1 MPLRAPLPEAAFL
14 RLPAQVTP
22 ELARSRAE
30 KMNLLFQVQLLGR
43 AIGDVPGAFRLF
55 LDLGSDLVAFD
66 RALLLWH
73 DDPLAPL
80 EPVESR
86 GFGPEVP
93 LSAHWDRFLPEEPRE
108 WGRPFLL
115 GPDQSLSP
123 ALVVSMAEGRCA
135 SLLSIPVYAGD
146 RVHGV
151 LQLVRENQPPFRI
164 EDAHLAGV
172 FALAFEG
179 VFDSLAESGKR
190 REIAYLDRPTGLF
203 NRRYLEQ
210 QLEREVDRARR
221 ESEVVSL
228 LLLEVGN
235 LELFRTRCGHAA
247 SQALLEEAAKSLGKV
262 CRKSDT
268 LARYHDDLFA
278 AILPHTPKA
287 SLGVVAQR
295 IFEGLEEAAGAGA
308 EQADREVT
316 FHLCAVTYP
325 DDAVTAETAL
335 EACRKGLERAR
346 SLPGRHYFQ
355 FPFPAP
361 EARSEEILDPGRTGL
376 LREATL
382 EVPAL
387 LRLFTRLALD
397 AVPADRVS
405 VMVREGDDL
414 VIQLAVGFNGQEEVV
429 RTSRVPLSRRTISSW
444 VAQHRSPLLVQSR
457 TEAQE
462 LPWNEG
468 ASYRGDSFFSYPL
481 LREGELL
488 GVIHFSNRFDGEPF
502 TQADVDR
509 FSPVAEF
516 LAGYLETART
526 FGGVREEFLRHS
538 LFSLVDLMES
548 QIPGMDGHSAHVADL
563 ARATALRLGLGAP
576 EAERLWVSGR
586 LHDLGKVS
594 YRTSVLAEARSL
606 SPRERALTQR
616 HPLLSW
622 KFLEGL
628 PVQGIDR
635 DAILYH
641 HERVDGTG
649 YMRKAGDE
657 IPLSARILAVAEVY
671 QALTSPRAYRPAIP
685 PDQAAAYLDG
695 HRDTLFDPRVVKALI
710 GVVDSPGA
718 EASAA

>member
-1 MPLRAPLPEAAFL
+1 MPMRAPLPEAAFL
-14 RLPAQVTP
+14 KLPAQVTP
-22 ELARSRAE
+22 ELARSCAD
-30 KMNLLFQVQLLGR
+30 KMNLLLQVQLLGR
-43 AIGDVPGAFRLF
+43 AVGDALSAFRLF
-55 LDLGSDLVAFD
+55 LDLAGDLVAFD

-73 DDPLAPL
+73 DDPAAPL

-86 GFGPEVP
+86 GFVSEVP
-93 LSAHWDRFLPEEPRE
+93 LAAHWDRFLPEEPRE

-115 GPDQSLSP
+115 GPEQPLSP
-123 ALVVSMAEGRCA
+123 ALQVSMAEARCS

-151 LQLVRENQPPFRI
+151 LQLLRENQPPFRV

-221 ESEVVSL
+221 DTEVVSL
-228 LLLEVGN
+228 LLLEIGGW
-235 LELFRTRCGHAA
+235 ESFRARRGHAA
-247 SQALLEEAAKSLGKV
+247 AQALLEEAARSLGKV

-278 AILPHTPKA
+278 AILPRTPKA

-295 IFEGLEEAAGAGA
+295 IFERLEEAVGAGA
-308 EQADREVT
+308 EAADREVT

-325 DDAVTAETAL
+325 DDAVTAESAL
-335 EACRKGLERAR
+335 EAGRQGLAKAR

-355 FPFPAP
+355 FPLPAP

-405 VMVREGDDL
+405 VMVREGDEL

-429 RTSRVPLSRRTISSW
+429 RTSRIPLSRRTVSAW
-444 VAQHRSPLLVQSR
+444 VAQHRRPLLVRSR
-457 TEAQE
+457 AEAQE

-481 LREGELL
+481 LQEGELL

-509 FSPVAEF
+509 FAPVAEF
-516 LAGYLETART
+516 LAGYLAAART

-548 QIPGMDGHSAHVADL
+548 QIPGMEGHSVEVADL

-594 YRTSVLAEARSL
+594 YRTSVLAEARAL

-635 DAILYH
+635 EAILYH
-641 HERVDGTG
+641 HEREDGTG
-649 YMRKAGDE
+649 YLHKAGLE
-657 IPLSARILAVAEVY
+657 IPISAKILAVAEVY
-671 QALTSPRAYRPAIP
+671 QALTSLRSYRPAVAP
-685 PDQAAAYLDG
+685 EEAAAYLDA
-695 HRDTLFDPRVVKALI
+695 HRDSLFDPRVVEALI
-710 GVVDSPGA
+710 DVVHSPPGSPSPA
-718 EASAA
+718 

>member
-14 RLPAQVTP
+14 KLPAQVTP
-22 ELARSRAE
+22 ELARSCAD
-30 KMNLLFQVQLLGR
+30 KMGLLFQVQLLGR
-43 AIGDVPGAFRLF
+43 SVGDMASALRLF
-55 LDLGSDLVAFD
+55 LNLGGDLVAFD

-73 DDPLAPL
+73 DDPAAPL

-86 GFGPEVP
+86 GFGPGLP

-115 GPDQSLSP
+115 AHEEPLSP
-123 ALVVSMAEGRCA
+123 ALCATMAEGRCA
-135 SLLSIPVYAGD
+135 SLLSIPVYASD

-151 LQLVRENQPPFRI
+151 FQLIRENQPPFRF
-164 EDAHLAGV
+164 EEAHLAGV

-179 VFDSLAESGKR
+179 VFDALAESGKR
-190 REIAYLDRPTGLF
+190 RELAYLDRPTGLF

-221 ESEVVSL
+221 NAEAVSL
-228 LLLEVGN
+228 LLLQIDGWEA
-235 LELFRTRCGHAA
+235 FRARQGHAA
-247 SQALLEEAAKSLGKV
+247 AQALLEEAARALRKV

-268 LARYHDDLFA
+268 LARHRDDAFA
-278 AILPHTPKA
+278 AILPRTPKA
-287 SLGVVAQR
+287 SLGVVARR
-295 IFEGLEEAAGAGA
+295 IFEGLEEGAGAGTEA
-308 EQADREVT
+308 PGRAVT
-316 FHLCAVTYP
+316 FHLCAVAYP
-325 DDAVTAETAL
+325 DDAVTAEAAL
-335 EACRKGLERAR
+335 EAAHQGLERAR

-355 FPFPAP
+355 FPSPPP
-361 EARSEEILDPGRTGL
+361 ETRSDEILDPGRTGL

-429 RTSRVPLSRRTISSW
+429 RTSRIPLSRPTISAW
-444 VAQHRSPLLVQSR
+444 VAQHRRPLLVQSR
-457 TEAQE
+457 TQAQD

-488 GVIHFSNRFDGEPF
+488 GVIHFSNRSDGAPF

-509 FSPVAEF
+509 FAPVAEF
-516 LAGYLETART
+516 LAGYLEAARS
-526 FGGVREEFLRHS
+526 FGGVREEFLRRS

-548 QIPGMDGHSAHVADL
+548 QIPGMEGHSAHVADL
-563 ARATALRLGLGAP
+563 ARATALRLGMGAP

-594 YRTSVLAEARSL
+594 YRTRMLAEARSL

-616 HPLLSW
+616 HTLLSW

-641 HERVDGTG
+641 HERVNGTG

-657 IPLSARILAVAEVY
+657 IPLSARILAAAEVY
-671 QALTSPRAYRPAIP
+671 QALTSPRPYRPAIP
-685 PDQAAAYLDG
+685 PNEAAAYLDG
-695 HRDTLFDPRVVKALI
+695 HRDTLFDPRVVEALI
-710 GVVDSPGA
+710 GEVASSRGT
-718 EASAA
+718 ASAA